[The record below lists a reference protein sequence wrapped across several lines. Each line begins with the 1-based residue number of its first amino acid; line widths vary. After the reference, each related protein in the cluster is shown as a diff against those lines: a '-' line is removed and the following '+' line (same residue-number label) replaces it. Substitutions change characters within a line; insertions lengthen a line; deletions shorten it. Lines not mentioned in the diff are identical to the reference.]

1 MEPNGRY
8 VGYRTILFI
17 SSVHMYTAF
26 NKMDRWTRIRVKW
39 HLNSGYI
46 YYKYDRLKRWSNST
60 VILY

>member
-1 MEPNGRY
+1 
-8 VGYRTILFI
+8 
-17 SSVHMYTAF
+17 MYTAF